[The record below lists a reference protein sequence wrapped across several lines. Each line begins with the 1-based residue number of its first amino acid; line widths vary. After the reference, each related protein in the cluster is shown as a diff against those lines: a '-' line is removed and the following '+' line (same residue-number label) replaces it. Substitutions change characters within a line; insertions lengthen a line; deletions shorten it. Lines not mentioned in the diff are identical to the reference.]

1 VSNSGFKYY
10 LAVLDDYSHFVW
22 TFPLRNKSDVLPTL
36 IAFHAF
42 VQTQFELKIMCFQT
56 DNGKEFDNSASR
68 AFFAAN
74 GIALCLTCPYTS
86 QQNGRAERVLRTLND
101 GTRALLFQASL
112 PSFWPDAHLTSSYL
126 LNRRPCC
133 PRVWQNRLK

>member
-1 VSNSGFKYY
+1 M
-10 LAVLDDYSHFVW
+10 LLDDYSHFVW

-42 VQTQFELKIMCFQT
+42 VQTQFQLKIMCFQT

-68 AFFAAN
+68 TFVAAN
-74 GIALCLTCPYTS
+74 GIALRLTCPYTS
-86 QQNGRAERVLRTLND
+86 QQNGRAKHVLRTLND
-101 GTRALLFQASL
+101 GTRGLLFQAS
-112 PSFWPDAHLTSSYL
+112 PPSSFWPDALPTSSYL
-126 LNRRPCC
+126 FNRRPCR